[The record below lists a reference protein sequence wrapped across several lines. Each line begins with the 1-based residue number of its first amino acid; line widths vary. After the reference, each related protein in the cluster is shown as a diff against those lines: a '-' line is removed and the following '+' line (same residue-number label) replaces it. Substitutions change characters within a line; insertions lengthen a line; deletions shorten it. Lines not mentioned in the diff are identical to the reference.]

1 MSKRSRQR
9 NKARQRVNLIP
20 AGTRDTQLASST
32 SPGATPPAPAPD
44 PSLVGNIQIPPA
56 IHPGRQTQP
65 YNVNPLGLISYSF
78 LPRRQWQAI
87 DVADLTGST
96 NMTAQQILE
105 ILADIVP
112 EVGQSVNN
120 KMRLVNG
127 EWKYQ
132 VRTKNG
138 TAELKS
144 GKRKIDDLITRI
156 NKDYGG
162 LDAIID
168 SWTYTAVL
176 QGAMCG
182 EITLTEDLNDV
193 QDIYAVQPWTI
204 YFMRDGMQN
213 LVPFQQ
219 QVMVSQQ
226 NPLYSLSG
234 AQYGMTQGWG
244 VAGYPFKRLNPLTF
258 GYLPIDAGPDDP
270 YGRPMAGPVLQV
282 VAFQLQLLKDI
293 RQWVHTNAW
302 GRLHIKVL
310 TEMILKAAPDKI
322 KNAPDAATKLAYINA
337 RVKEF
342 ADAYNQIKP
351 DDAFVTTDAVELD
364 AVDQSGKSFQINII
378 IQIVKDQL
386 ISALKEL
393 PVLMGSNVGTTE
405 THGSVQLVIYARTI
419 ASIQRKIA
427 ALLNKFFNV
436 ALQVYGIAGVCEFE
450 FEPLRATDRLMDAQA
465 DMAEAQYAVF
475 VRDQGFISQDDASI
489 RATGSEAVS
498 PVPIFREA
506 KQAVNSADQQG
517 NKKDEANNNS
527 DKAGTDVNKNGDS
540 KADSGDGEATDE
552 EQAAMDSGKSGKQ
565 NKKAA

>member
-9 NKARQRVNLIP
+9 ARNKQQRQNITLIP
-20 AGTRDTQLASST
+20 TGTKEMALAST
-32 SPGATPPAPAPD
+32 TATATAPGATPATPD
-44 PSLVGNIQIPPA
+44 NSQGLINNIQQTPP
-56 IHPGRQTQP
+56 IMPGRQTQP

-87 DVADLTGST
+87 DVTDLTGAT
-96 NMTAQQILE
+96 NMTAQQLLE
-105 ILADIVP
+105 VLADIVP

-120 KMRLVNG
+120 KQRLVNG
-127 EWKYQ
+127 EWKCQ
-132 VRTKNG
+132 VKTKNKTG
-138 TAELKS
+138 ELKS
-144 GKRKIDDLITRI
+144 GQKKIDELITRI

-162 LDAIID
+162 LDSIID

-182 EITLTEDLNDV
+182 EIALNETLDDV
-193 QDIYAVQPWTI
+193 LDIYPVQPWTI
-204 YFMRDGMQN
+204 YFMRDGAQN
-213 LVPFQQ
+213 YVPFQQ
-219 QVMVSQQ
+219 QVMVNQS
-226 NPLYSLSG
+226 NPLYNLG
-234 AQYGMTQGWG
+234 GYQQGIAQGFG
-244 VAGYPFKRLNPLTF
+244 VAGYPYRRLNPVTF
-258 GYLPIDAGPDDP
+258 GYLPIDNGPDDP

-310 TEMILKAAPDKI
+310 TEMILKAAPDKV

-337 RVKEF
+337 RVAEF
-342 ADAYNQIKP
+342 ANAYNQIKP

-427 ALLNKFFNV
+427 QMLEKFFNV
-436 ALQVYGIAGVCEFE
+436 ALQVYGIAGCARLSLNRFE
-450 FEPLRATDRLMDAQA
+450 RL
-465 DMAEAQYAVF
+465 
-475 VRDQGFISQDDASI
+475 
-489 RATGSEAVS
+489 TG
-498 PVPIFREA
+498 
-506 KQAVNSADQQG
+506 
-517 NKKDEANNNS
+517 
-527 DKAGTDVNKNGDS
+527 
-540 KADSGDGEATDE
+540 
-552 EQAAMDSGKSGKQ
+552 
-565 NKKAA
+565 